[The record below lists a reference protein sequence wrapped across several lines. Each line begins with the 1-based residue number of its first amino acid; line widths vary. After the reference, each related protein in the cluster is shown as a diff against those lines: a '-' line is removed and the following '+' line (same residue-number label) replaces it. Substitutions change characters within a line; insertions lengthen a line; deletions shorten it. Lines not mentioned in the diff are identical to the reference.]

1 MPCVTAR
8 SSWNM
13 WTKRII
19 WLLVI
24 CLFIGLFVL
33 QVNKVPSLL
42 QYAFAPS
49 TEALKGKEEGAG
61 QAEEE
66 NKREEQSPFERFL
79 LSWDRL
85 VEEQQDNLQSAV
97 LSAHYPNANVST
109 PDGSAQ
115 PEVVAYY
122 GQLHALDQKLL
133 LSGRHLYQ
141 EEVDEGRP
149 VAVIDEGLAIA
160 LFRQGD
166 PVNMKFELFNQTFT
180 VVGVTRF
187 ARTVGDRAE
196 YGLAVPL
203 KAFEQQP
210 HWEVM
215 TAQLRARG
223 GAGTRSGLGKTL
235 TGWQQGGQVIDLVK
249 EKYHAILPL
258 RVLLCLLGIAL
269 AIAGLRFATRTS
281 ASLVETCRQWLKT
294 AYAWPLMPRFIGVA
308 LVIFLMYAAGVA
320 LLIFA
325 FTQLIAPVYV
335 FPEWVPAILVEH
347 KEISATFWN
356 NRTMANALLAFRSRE
371 LLFLD
376 AMRGYMTVLCALA
389 GALLITPVGRL
400 LGLFKKQE

>member
-33 QVNKVPSLL
+33 QVNKAPSLL

-166 PVNMKFELFNQTFT
+166 PVNMKFELFKI
-180 VVGVTRF
+180 G
-187 ARTVGDRAE
+187 RAH
-196 YGLAVPL
+196 V
-203 KAFEQQP
+203 
-210 HWEVM
+210 
-215 TAQLRARG
+215 
-223 GAGTRSGLGKTL
+223 
-235 TGWQQGGQVIDLVK
+235 
-249 EKYHAILPL
+249 
-258 RVLLCLLGIAL
+258 
-269 AIAGLRFATRTS
+269 
-281 ASLVETCRQWLKT
+281 
-294 AYAWPLMPRFIGVA
+294 
-308 LVIFLMYAAGVA
+308 
-320 LLIFA
+320 
-325 FTQLIAPVYV
+325 
-335 FPEWVPAILVEH
+335 
-347 KEISATFWN
+347 
-356 NRTMANALLAFRSRE
+356 
-371 LLFLD
+371 
-376 AMRGYMTVLCALA
+376 
-389 GALLITPVGRL
+389 
-400 LGLFKKQE
+400 